1 MTGYVLKRILL
12 VIPTMLVVM
21 IIAFFLSKLVPG
33 DAASAML
40 ILQGIQPDGPN
51 ASKEYERNY
60 IHLKL
65 NKPTFY
71 FSILPDFYP
80 ENINQIPSDTKRK
93 QINDFL
99 IQKFKYSDIQD
110 YLSVR
115 DQIIFAKSSDN
126 KDSLDNNDTSNLI
139 FETQPAKIKSSIEQ
153 LLKYNNAEISPKISA
168 LETSFNKM
176 VKNKANFYYPKIF
189 WHGLDNQ
196 FHFWFKEIIAGN
208 FGLSIKDGRM
218 VSDKISAA
226 LKWTLVL
233 ILLNVILSSLI
244 SIPTGLYAGYKEN
257 GWFDR
262 MSSFISLLLYA
273 TPVFWLASLLIVFC
287 TSDRYSTFLNIFPTP
302 GTWYIPDNQSF
313 FRSMG
318 LFSGQL
324 VLPIICL
331 VANDIAQLSRITKN
345 NVIEQKSKL
354 YVTLAKA
361 KGLNDWVILKKHILP
376 NVLIPLITVI
386 GGRIPAGISGALII
400 EIIFN
405 IPGMGR
411 LMYESIFSSDWNV
424 VFGILLIVSVFT
436 ITFMLITDIIYAVV
450 NPKIKTSMS

>member
-1 MTGYVLKRILL
+1 MTGYVLKRISL

-21 IIAFFLSKLVPG
+21 MIAFFLSKLVPG

-60 IHLKL
+60 ILLKL

-71 FSILPDFYP
+71 FSVLPDFYP
-80 ENINQIPSDTKRK
+80 ENIHQITSATKRQ
-93 QINDFL
+93 QIKDFL

-110 YLSVR
+110 YLTIR
-115 DQIIFAKSSDN
+115 DQITKGKSSDN
-126 KDSLDNNDTSNLI
+126 KDTLGSSYAYNLI
-139 FETQPAKIKSSIEQ
+139 FETQPSKIKSSIEQ
-153 LLKYNNAEISPKISA
+153 LLKYNNTEMSLQIND

-176 VKNKANFYYPKIF
+176 IKNKSTIYYPKIF

-208 FGLSIKDGRM
+208 FGVSIKDGRM

-257 GWFDR
+257 GWFDK
-262 MSSFISLLLYA
+262 MSSFVSLLLYA

-287 TSDRYSTFLNIFPTP
+287 TSDRYGTFLNLFPTP
-302 GTWYIPDNQSF
+302 GTWYIPDHQSF
-313 FRSMG
+313 FRSLG
-318 LFSGQL
+318 QLSGQL
-324 VLPIICL
+324 VLPVICL

-361 KGLNDWVILKKHILP
+361 KGLNDWVILKRHILP

-411 LMYESIFSSDWNV
+411 LMYESIFSADWNV
-424 VFGILLIVSVFT
+424 VFGILLVILLFT
-436 ITFMLITDIIYAVV
+436 IIFMLITDIIYALV

>member
-40 ILQGIQPDGPN
+40 VLQGIQNDGPN
-51 ASKEYERNY
+51 AAKEYERNY
-60 IHLKL
+60 KNLKL
-65 NKPTFY
+65 DKPTFY

-80 ENINQIPSDTKRK
+80 KNIHHIISASRRQ

-99 IQKFKYSDIQD
+99 LQKFRYTDIQD

-115 DQIIFAKSSDN
+115 DSIIYAKSLVQ
-126 KDSLDNNDTSNLI
+126 KDTSKGNHISNLI
-139 FETQPAKIKSSIEQ
+139 FETQPAKIKTTIGQ
-153 LLKYNNAEISPKISA
+153 LLLYGNADTSHKIRA
-168 LETSFNKM
+168 LETSFDNLMRNKSSLY
-176 VKNKANFYYPKIF
+176 FPTLF

-196 FHFWFKEIIAGN
+196 FHLWIKEIIAGN
-208 FGLSIKDGRM
+208 FGLSLKDGRM
-218 VSDKISAA
+218 VGDKLAGAI
-226 LKWTLVL
+226 KWTIVL

-244 SIPTGLYAGYKEN
+244 SIPAGLYAGYKEN
-257 GWFDR
+257 GWFDKI
-262 MSSFISLLLYA
+262 SSFIWLLLYA

-287 TSDRYSTFLNIFPTP
+287 TSDRYGAFLNIFPIP

-313 FRSMG
+313 FRSFG
-318 LFSGQL
+318 QFSGQL
-324 VLPIICL
+324 VLPVICL
-331 VANDIAQLSRITKN
+331 VANDIALLSRITKN

-361 KGLNDWVILKKHILP
+361 KGLNNGQILKKHILP
-376 NVLIPLITVI
+376 NVLIPLITII

-424 VFGILLIVSVFT
+424 VFGILLVVSVFT
-436 ITFMLITDIIYAVV
+436 IIFMLITDIIYAVV
-450 NPKIKTSMS
+450 NPKIKTAMS